1 MERFELPHSHGEK
14 NAEGMHKRASDIA
27 RFNSVADVFKQL
39 SDITRLRI
47 FWILS
52 HNEECV
58 INIAAMLDMSSPAVS
73 HHLRIMCDSGLLV
86 SRRDGKE
93 VYYRAENSD
102 LCGLLHDGI
111 EQIMDI
117 SCPQKAVSAVG
128 NDRELAESVH
138 EYLSEHIS
146 ERITI
151 EELSKQFLINPTS
164 LKRVFK
170 QTYGDSIAA
179 HTRRHRIELAARL
192 LDDGKMSV
200 SDVAGQVGY
209 ESQSKFSLAFKEA
222 YGVLPSEYRRN
233 HSCNEDVRCDVHLNT
248 EITGR

>member
-1 MERFELPHSHGEK
+1 MERFELPHWHGEK

-27 RFNSVADVFKQL
+27 KFNSVADVFKQL

-52 HNEECV
+52 HDEECV

-93 VYYRAENSD
+93 VYYSAANSD

-117 SCPQKAVSAVG
+117 SCPQKAISSGAT
-128 NDRELAESVH
+128 DRDIAESVH

-151 EELSKQFLINPTS
+151 EELSRHFLINPTS

-170 QTYGDSIAA
+170 ETYGDSIAA
-179 HTRRHRIELAARL
+179 HTRQHRIELAARL
-192 LDDGKMSV
+192 LEGGKMSV

-222 YGVLPSEYRRN
+222 YGVLPSEYRKKRSN
-233 HSCNEDVRCDVHLNT
+233 NSEQLCEMNSSANN
-248 EITGR
+248 IGR